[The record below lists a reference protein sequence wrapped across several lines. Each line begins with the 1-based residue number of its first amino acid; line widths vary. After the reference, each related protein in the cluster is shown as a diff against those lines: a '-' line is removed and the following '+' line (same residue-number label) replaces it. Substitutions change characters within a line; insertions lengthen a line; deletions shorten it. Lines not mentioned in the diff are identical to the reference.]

1 MDPYALGTNGR
12 TINRFYWDVTHK
24 GLLRFTSANLSI
36 NATFH
41 GKAKPTVQ
49 SPLNKAQHSMADYV
63 SYNPDDYYDF
73 NIPWNITAAYSM
85 DLRSSFQTFTQHD
98 SLILSQYLKV
108 NGDFNLTA
116 KWKVA
121 INTGFDFTKKELTV
135 TQVKVVRSLHCWEL
149 DFDWTAWPLNY
160 QQFAIELKI
169 VNPTLQDLKLTK
181 KRTAYSP

>member
-1 MDPYALGTNGR
+1 
-12 TINRFYWDVTHK
+12 
-24 GLLRFTSANLSI
+24 
-36 NATFH
+36 
-41 GKAKPTVQ
+41 
-49 SPLNKAQHSMADYV
+49 MADYV